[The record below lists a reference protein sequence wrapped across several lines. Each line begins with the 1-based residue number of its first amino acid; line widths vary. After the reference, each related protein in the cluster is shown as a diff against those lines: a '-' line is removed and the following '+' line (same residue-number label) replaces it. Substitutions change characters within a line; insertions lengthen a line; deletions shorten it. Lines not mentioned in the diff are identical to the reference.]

1 MSKKSFARLVSRTCC
16 YGFLLTLAG
25 CGGDGCGSS
34 ASGSGGGGGP
44 IGSISNFTFKDS
56 SGASL
61 SGPIA
66 SGKGLVADAAGLA
79 AKAKYEVVVTGA
91 KNLITA
97 PNGEKVVSYNTVSTD
112 KAGAIRSTLVTPL
125 LEAGTYTMRVSR
137 LEGTVVT
144 PVGNQ
149 TFSVAD
155 GIGKGFRLGK
165 GTEAFAT
172 KRLFAAGDSLTAKF
186 RGFVAGESFDAYVIR
201 QDTGVRS
208 GEKLK
213 DVSGFSE
220 NPDVPPGRLR
230 LVGNPER
237 VTISPDGS
245 ATVELWPNINAEANS
260 YRFEVILDL
269 NKNGTFEAASDFRQ
283 DELLG
288 SFSVGG
294 TRKLA
299 PGGEIDI
306 ANNIDFEPQ
315 TLFAVN
321 DLVIA
326 VAPPTVPAAPGVGR
340 VYVYRER
347 IFSAGDA
354 LRLSEAV
361 VAVDFT
367 SPAPDLLLPTFI
379 LAFPDLVPGKYDV
392 VVDLNSN
399 GVFEPSIDYIDGQN
413 GECYEVI
420 GTTPATQKWT
430 VMVYMNGDNS
440 LSNYIDLDLN
450 EMERVDYLTGT
461 TSDVS
466 VVTQAD
472 RTTFGDTARYLMAY
486 DPENRGAVITGP
498 VQKLGERDMGQASEL
513 EEFINWAK
521 TYRPAEK
528 YALILWDHGDGF
540 RNTQPPTRS
549 AKFGR
554 PISQRERNGISYD
567 DRSGNFM
574 TIRDV
579 HDVLKRTGSVDLL
592 VNDACLMGSW
602 EVVSEFQDVA
612 KAYVGSQVLMPGR
625 GIRYDL
631 TLKSLV
637 AKPAMTAS
645 ELAVQV
651 VDDFASDST
660 ALGIQNE
667 HLAAFDLTKMPALD
681 TAIDKWS
688 NRIVGDEDG
697 NGLNGL
703 YSPNVW
709 RSMLDIKAFC
719 PSVLRHETR
728 VPTNEWPD
736 SRDLKQVA
744 DFLIASVNIPYR
756 TTGMEIRDALKAVVL
771 KNFAGSA
778 IPGRNGMSLWYPDRA
793 EFDHFI
799 LDFEELEVSRRTKY
813 GNFLVELYRHLYA
826 IKVTSQ
832 AEFCMF
838 GSADASGNS
847 KSGWSLHTSASSEP
861 SWGFDRGYHVIEDI
875 DSLSGGRFFL
885 ITEKAVDTKHY
896 LTVFSRIATEPGS
909 VGSSEIEIFDYAGT
923 SVKKVTVPGWSYPD
937 NAGAGRCRVSI
948 NPIKE
953 IISDENLDY
962 AYGL

>member
-1 MSKKSFARLVSRTCC
+1 MSKKSFARLFSRTCC
-16 YGFLLTLAG
+16 YGLLLTLAG

-34 ASGSGGGGGP
+34 SSSSGAGGP

-56 SGASL
+56 AGGAL

-66 SGKGLVADAAGLA
+66 AGKGLMADAAGLA

-144 PVGNQ
+144 PVGSQ
-149 TFSVAD
+149 TFSVAE
-155 GIGKGFRLGK
+155 GVGKGYRLGK
-165 GTEAFAT
+165 GTESFEA
-172 KRLFAAGDSLTAKF
+172 KRLFAAGDSVTARF
-186 RGFVAGESFDAYVIR
+186 QGFSPGDSFDAYIVR
-201 QDTGVRS
+201 QDIGIRS
-208 GEKLK
+208 GERLK

-237 VTISPDGS
+237 VTIAADGS
-245 ATVELWPNINAEANS
+245 ARAELWPTINAEANS
-260 YRFEVILDL
+260 YRFEVILDI
-269 NKNGTFEAASDFRQ
+269 NKNGTFEAGTDLRQ
-283 DELLG
+283 DQLLG
-288 SFSVGG
+288 SFSIGG
-294 TRKLA
+294 SRRLA

-306 ANNIDFEPQ
+306 AHNIDFEPQ

-321 DLVIA
+321 DLVIG
-326 VAPPTVPAAPGVGR
+326 VAPPTVSAIPGVGR
-340 VYVYRER
+340 IYVYKDRV
-347 IFSAGDA
+347 FNAGDA
-354 LRLSEAV
+354 LGTGQALDSIV
-361 VAVDFT
+361 FT
-367 SPAPDLLLPTFI
+367 SAAPDQLFSPFI
-379 LAFPDLVPGKYDV
+379 LAFPDLVPGKYDI
-392 VVDLNSN
+392 VVDVNSN

-461 TSDVS
+461 NSDVS
-466 VVTQAD
+466 VITQAD
-472 RTTFGDTARYLMAY
+472 RTTFGDTGRYLMAY
-486 DPENRGAVITGP
+486 DPQNKGEVITRP
-498 VQKLGERDMGQASEL
+498 VQQLGERDMGQASEL
-513 EEFINWAK
+513 EQFINWAK

-540 RNTQPPTRS
+540 RNTKPPTRS

-554 PISQRERNGISYD
+554 AISRPERNGISYD

-574 TIRDV
+574 TIQDV
-579 HDVLKRTGSVDLL
+579 HDVIKRTGPVDLL

-631 TLKSLV
+631 TLKGLV
-637 AKPAMTAS
+637 LKPDMSAN
-645 ELAVQV
+645 ELAVRV

-660 ALGIQNE
+660 ALGLQNE
-667 HLAAFDLTKMPALD
+667 HLAAFDLTKMPDLD

-688 NRIVGDEDG
+688 DRIVGDEDG

-703 YSPNVW
+703 YNANVW

-728 VPTNEWPD
+728 TGPNRWPD

-756 TTGMEIRDALKAVVL
+756 NTGIEIRDALKAVVL
-771 KNFAGSA
+771 KNYAGSA

-799 LDFEELEVSRRTKY
+799 FDFEELEISRRTKY
-813 GNFLVELYRHLYA
+813 GEMLVEIYRHLYA
-826 IKVTSQ
+826 VKVSSA

-838 GSADASGNS
+838 EEGYYNGGGDP
-847 KSGWSLHTSASSEP
+847 GWS
-861 SWGFDRGYHVIEDI
+861 FDRGYHVIEDI
-875 DSLSGGRFFL
+875 DSVSGQRFFL
-885 ITEKAVDTKHY
+885 MTEKAEDKKHY
-896 LTVFSRIATEPGS
+896 LTVFTYIATDPGS
-909 VGSSEIEIFDYAGT
+909 VGPSQIEIFDYAGT
-923 SVKKVTVPGWSYPD
+923 SVKKVTVPGWEYRD
-937 NAGAGRCRVSI
+937 NAGAARCRISI
-948 NPIKE
+948 NPVKE
-953 IISDENLDY
+953 IISDENEFWS
-962 AYGL
+962 YGL